1 MKDTYLCSDL
11 KGQKKEYVNAQDL
24 IRSTRRAKENGAEH
38 T

>member
-11 KGQKKEYVNAQDL
+11 KGKKYRYAQDL
-24 IRSTRRAKENGAEH
+24 IRSAMRAKENGAEH